1 MECYSNPPVIED
13 CSGVKER
20 RESEEESSSLLP
32 NKNHSSRDNYGGFES
47 SLTYT
52 DSYLNRDFPTSVSE
66 SPCSEEVLK
75 RRLKYFFMN
84 PLEKWKAKGK
94 FPWKLILQV
103 VKMLFVTLLLCVF
116 GSDGYM
122 FELQKQNTVT
132 TFRHIFIPDWTAIR
146 DVASYPPS
154 TGPYAVY
161 TKSDFY
167 SNIDHVIKKYSN
179 ITNIALGTY
188 CYDGPNCSMTG
199 VSFCRNEFMMMVS
212 FNNTV
217 TFDSR
222 IKTICHNISNLY
234 PEGDDRWLSFSI
246 EEYLSENN
254 DSVAFD
260 RLISANVKFHLSTIF
275 LKSLGNNKY
284 PDCYKF
290 KVIIDYDNNEHDGQM
305 LVTLETK
312 ARKIKCDRTGYLFND
327 RWGYYGRQVLN
338 MFIISICVLSLLLCI
353 RCLCKARILCK
364 ETDKFFKCSQN
375 KPLSTQEKMEFVDM
389 WYWMMI
395 INDIFIIIGCILKIK
410 IEQRTVEGDQYAT
423 CAILLG
429 SGTLLVYSGVLR
441 YLGFFSKYNI
451 LILTLKR
458 AIPNVLRFTLCCIL
472 LYAGF
477 CICGWV
483 VLGPYHIKFRNLST
497 TSECL
502 FAMMNGDDLFATFA
516 ITNTDSDL
524 IWWFSRI
531 YLYIFISMF
540 IYVVISLFISVIMDS
555 YETVK
560 DYYRNGCTL
569 TRIQLFIADYPDD
582 YCSSF
587 YQQRRHAQKSIWQR
601 LRSALRMRNNV

>member
-1 MECYSNPPVIED
+1 MDVYPNPSV
-13 CSGVKER
+13 
-20 RESEEESSSLLP
+20 SEECEENPDCQGESSSLLAAKKR
-32 NKNHSSRDNYGGFES
+32 NSHDSYGGFDS
-47 SLTYT
+47 SFSCHT
-52 DSYLNRDFPTSVSE
+52 DSYINRDFHVSVPE
-66 SPCSEEVLK
+66 SSCTEETLK

-84 PLEKWKAKGK
+84 PIEKWRAKGK
-94 FPWKLILQV
+94 FPWKLVLQI
-103 VKMLFVTLLLCVF
+103 VKMLFVTILLSVF

-122 FELQKQNTVT
+122 FELQKQNTGT
-132 TFRHIFIPDWTAIR
+132 SFRHMFLPDWTAIR
-146 DVASYPPS
+146 DVVSYPPS

-161 TKSDFY
+161 TKPDFY
-167 SNIDHVIKKYSN
+167 KNVNHVVKTYAN

-188 CYDGPNCSMTG
+188 CYDGPNCTMLG
-199 VSFCRNEFMMMVS
+199 VSFCRTEYKMMVA
-212 FNNTV
+212 FNYSV
-217 TFDSR
+217 TFDGHQK
-222 IKTICHNISNLY
+222 IICHKIPDLY

-246 EEYLSENN
+246 EDFLNEQN

-260 RLISANVKFHLSTIF
+260 RLISANVNFSLSTIF
-275 LKSLGNNKY
+275 LKPLGSNKY

-290 KVIIDYDNNEHDGQM
+290 EINVDYDNAEHDGQM
-305 LVTLETK
+305 LVDLDTK
-312 ARKIKCDRTGYLFND
+312 AEKIRCSHSGYLFED
-327 RWGYYGRQVLN
+327 QWGYYARQILN
-338 MFIISICVLSLLLCI
+338 IFIISICVLSLLLCI
-353 RCLCKARILCK
+353 RCLYKARILCK
-364 ETDKFFKCSQN
+364 DTDKFFKQTQN
-375 KPLSTQEKMEFVDM
+375 KALSAQEKMEFVDM
-389 WYWMMI
+389 WYCMMI
-395 INDIFIIIGCILKIK
+395 INDIFIIIGCILKAK

-429 SGTLLVYSGVLR
+429 AGTLLVYSGVLR

-477 CICGWV
+477 CLCGWV

-516 ITNTDSDL
+516 ITNTNSEL

-531 YLYIFISMF
+531 YLYFFISMF

-560 DYYRNGCTL
+560 EYYRNGGTY
-569 TRIQLFIADYPDD
+569 TRIQTFTADYPDD

-587 YQQRRHAQKSIWQR
+587 YQQRRREKKSIWQR
-601 LRSALRMRNNV
+601 LTSVLIKRNTT